1 MNKKLEQ
8 MKDDYMKINASE
20 ELKARVE
27 ETMRT
32 HKSKQN
38 AISRK
43 TAGLAACVA
52 VLLIVS
58 LNVSQS
64 LAVTMADMPGMS
76 GIVRVLTFGRYA
88 VEDKGFHADI
98 VTPRIEGLLDKELED
113 KLNKDFKEYADSVIA
128 AFEKDVKELKEEF
141 PDSEVHYGIDS
152 GYEIRT
158 DNDKIL
164 AIDVYLVNT
173 VGSSSTTHKFYT
185 IDKASGKLITLKS
198 LFKEDADYVSVL
210 NRYLIDEMKRQNDA
224 GLNMFWVDDPDME
237 SFESIREDQNFFI
250 NQDGQ
255 LVICFDKYEIA
266 PGASGSPEFIIPEE
280 VIQEIRK

>member
-1 MNKKLEQ
+1 
-8 MKDDYMKINASE
+8 
-20 ELKARVE
+20 
-27 ETMRT
+27 
-32 HKSKQN
+32 
-38 AISRK
+38 
-43 TAGLAACVA
+43 
-52 VLLIVS
+52 
-58 LNVSQS
+58 
-64 LAVTMADMPGMS
+64 
-76 GIVRVLTFGRYA
+76 
-88 VEDKGFHADI
+88 
-98 VTPRIEGLLDKELED
+98 
-113 KLNKDFKEYADSVIA
+113 
-128 AFEKDVKELKEEF
+128 
-141 PDSEVHYGIDS
+141 
-152 GYEIRT
+152 
-158 DNDKIL
+158 
-164 AIDVYLVNT
+164 VNT